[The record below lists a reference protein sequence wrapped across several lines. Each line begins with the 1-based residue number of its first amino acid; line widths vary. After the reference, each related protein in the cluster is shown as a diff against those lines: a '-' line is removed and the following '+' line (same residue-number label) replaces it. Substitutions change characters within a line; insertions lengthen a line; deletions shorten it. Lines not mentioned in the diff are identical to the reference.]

1 MQACAGI
8 IAFKIGYLKV
18 HKTKEWAVS
27 QMTSMSLRMR
37 HLRYLLYRHYPA
49 NPINHMRNVNN
60 LCFWRYSFSVSVNN
74 FIIILDRKVK
84 A

>member
-18 HKTKEWAVS
+18 HKTKRMGCIANDFDA
-27 QMTSMSLRMR
+27 LRMR
-37 HLRYLLYRHYPA
+37 HLRYLLYRHYLA

-60 LCFWRYSFSVSVNN
+60 LCFGVIAF
-74 FIIILDRKVK
+74 L
-84 A
+84 